1 MCQSNSAGPACG
13 VVFCGAWRHLG
24 QSRDPSRHPP
34 YCKWGGYGEQK
45 QRSWL
50 FAEISACFYLDT
62 RRIFFKK
69 TLSFLYNG
77 GFVLGLGRKVS
88 PAVTAEGVTS
98 EAEATWCDSP
108 QPLNFKIPFNLR
120 TLLWISLSFKS
131 SLLLPSLIF
140 GLAVSKNKDW

>member
-1 MCQSNSAGPACG
+1 MGREGTWDRAGTPADIPPTANEVG
-13 VVFCGAWRHLG
+13 MA
-24 QSRDPSRHPP
+24 SKNRDH
-34 YCKWGGYGEQK
+34 GFL
-45 QRSWL
+45 QRFLPVSTWTQ
-50 FAEISACFYLDT
+50 DG
-62 RRIFFKK
+62 FFLKK

-131 SLLLPSLIF
+131 SLLLPGLIF